1 MKVFN
6 EAYSLSFTGCEF
18 APASTAYGALK
29 SANTNGTITLRVTE
43 CEFISVPNKAAINA
57 DPNTIITASDSAFVD
72 CAKGWIKGDA
82 GTTVNGTAIES
93 HSAEEVIA
101 LLKKAGCID
110 EPLPEPVVEEKGVNF
125 FLFMFMKRLL
135 TEYAVELVYD
145 DTMGIV
151 EVDDED
157 GYVRFSKD
165 AVITVAALEGYEV
178 ESVLVNG
185 KAVAL
190 DEDGAYTIKRIRKDA
205 KVEVTFSEIVEEE
218 IEDAE

>member
-1 MKVFN
+1 
-6 EAYSLSFTGCEF
+6 
-18 APASTAYGALK
+18 
-29 SANTNGTITLRVTE
+29 
-43 CEFISVPNKAAINA
+43 
-57 DPNTIITASDSAFVD
+57 
-72 CAKGWIKGDA
+72 
-82 GTTVNGTAIES
+82 
-93 HSAEEVIA
+93 
-101 LLKKAGCID
+101 
-110 EPLPEPVVEEKGVNF
+110 
-125 FLFMFMKRLL
+125 MFMKRLL

-205 KVEVTFSEIVEEE
+205 KVEVTFAEIVEEE